1 MGPGCQAGPPVA
13 SADGLAWWAGPPEQ
27 GFASLDA
34 GDSGGGGGGGGRRA
48 GHSMW
53 CPLDMA
59 VEDGGVDFDTFLAAG
74 AASNLRPPWNSVGS
88 EMVRW

>member
-1 MGPGCQAGPPVA
+1 
-13 SADGLAWWAGPPEQ
+13 
-27 GFASLDA
+27 
-34 GDSGGGGGGGGRRA
+34 
-48 GHSMW
+48 
-53 CPLDMA
+53 MA